1 MSPRIAIMQL
11 TDTLD
16 AGGKERVA
24 VNLAAHLPR
33 DKYELTLCTTR
44 HEGQL
49 ANEVAADVRR
59 LCLNRQKRL
68 DFKAILHL
76 ASFNKAYQ
84 VKILH
89 AHGSTVFLSLAASF
103 LPPYPKVIWH
113 QHSGLY
119 PVRARPIWLYK
130 LTAQTAKAVIA
141 VNHTLADWTKEELHV
156 PEERVWYIPN
166 FVTLDEPDKPIPSL
180 PGQPGSR
187 LVCVANQRPEKG
199 LVELIR
205 AMKMVVERFPKAHLL
220 LVGADSDPAYA
231 NRVRQEINRLD
242 LADSVTL
249 CGPRSDVPGLLRGCD
264 IGVLSSLSEGLPMA
278 LLEYGA
284 AGLPVVCTRVGQCAE
299 VLEWGQ
305 AGLLVEPGD
314 PIALA
319 DALVSLLNSE
329 SLRDSFRERFNRRV
343 REDYGLNSVIDQIC
357 QVYDRV
363 INGRLSSQLEK
374 SDGI

>member
-1 MSPRIAIMQL
+1 MSPRMAIMQL

-33 DKYELTLCTTR
+33 DKYELILCTTR

-49 ANEVAADVRR
+49 ASEVAADVRR

-68 DFKAILHL
+68 DFKAILQL
-76 ASFNKAYQ
+76 ASFNKAHK

-89 AHGSTVFLSLAASF
+89 AHGSTVFLSLVASF

-119 PVRARPIWLYK
+119 PVRARPVWLYK
-130 LTAQTAKAVIA
+130 LTGQRANEVIT
-141 VNHTLADWTKEELHV
+141 VNQTLAEWTKQVLLV
-156 PEERVWYIPN
+156 PEDRVWYIPN
-166 FVTLDEPDKPIPSL
+166 FVTFDEQEKPIPSL
-180 PGQPGSR
+180 PGQPGAR

-199 LVELIR
+199 LVELIG
-205 AMKMVVERFPKAHLL
+205 AMKMVVERFPLAHLL

-231 NRVRQEINRLD
+231 NRVRQEINKLD
-242 LADSVTL
+242 LLNSVTL
-249 CGPRSDVPGLLRGCD
+249 CGPRSDVPELLRGCD

-299 VLEWGQ
+299 VLQWGQ

-319 DALVSLLNSE
+319 HALVSLFDSE
-329 SLRDSFRERFNRRV
+329 LLRETFRMRFKSRV
-343 REDYGLNSVIDQIC
+343 REDYSLNSVIELVC

-363 INGRLSSQLEK
+363 INE
-374 SDGI
+374 